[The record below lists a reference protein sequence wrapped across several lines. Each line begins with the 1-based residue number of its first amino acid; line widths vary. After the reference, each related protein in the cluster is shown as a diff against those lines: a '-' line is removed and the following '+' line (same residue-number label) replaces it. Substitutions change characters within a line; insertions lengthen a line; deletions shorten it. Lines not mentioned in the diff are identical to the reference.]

1 MNAIQRNANTTEKKY
16 LYEDAFNPRVD
27 TKVFYKFYIS
37 LSFSKFFSSFVGLWQ
52 VNRPWV
58 HLFQLKKA
66 ENVRSFDPPQLK
78 ILNRN

>member
-37 LSFSKFFSSFVGLWQ
+37 LSFSQFFLQFRRIMTGESSVGSSFSVEKGWKCPQ
-52 VNRPWV
+52 FW
-58 HLFQLKKA
+58 
-66 ENVRSFDPPQLK
+66 PPQLK